1 MAPGIRNKWLLL
13 SSCSNILSTSP
24 HATLWL
30 PSSYSYLI
38 LIHPAQKR
46 GEKAQK
52 VSSLPWGIYSGCY
65 MWLLLTSS
73 CWLELQSHGHSSCKG
88 GWGIFFL
95 TEHIAI
101 SNKVDRE
108 EEEKRHWH
116 TYPYGCLC
124 QLPKRMRIMKAHYQV
139 QSLIQWIRLW
149 LQNTLFEMVWMSWS
163 LGWKHLDS
171 SSPQVR
177 MWWRGFS

>member
-116 TYPYGCLC
+116 THMVASVSYLKEWELWKLTTKFKASYNGYDYDYKTPCLKWYGCPGL
-124 QLPKRMRIMKAHYQV
+124 
-139 QSLIQWIRLW
+139 
-149 LQNTLFEMVWMSWS
+149 
-163 LGWKHLDS
+163 
-171 SSPQVR
+171 
-177 MWWRGFS
+177 